1 MTSFDFTVL
10 EPVLAMDRAAVCANV
25 LEACRPW
32 LPQEPEN
39 GWIEWLYDYLTLR
52 LYPDRTA
59 KPLQPDL

>member
-39 GWIEWLYDYLTLR
+39 GWTE
-52 LYPDRTA
+52 
-59 KPLQPDL
+59 